1 MTEFDLGAAVSTRSG
16 AGARTAWAVVLQRI
30 GRRGSAARHNVKNG
44 AGYGRECEEDE
55 EAEGDAGSGTYG
67 RQCCLGGIRITPN
80 THNGRRVRR
89 GKELGEFRR

>member
-1 MTEFDLGAAVSTRSG
+1 MGTHSRAGVWKRLGGRI
-16 AGARTAWAVVLQRI
+16 QRI
-30 GRRGSAARHNVKNG
+30 SRQRSAARHNVKNG

>member
-1 MTEFDLGAAVSTRSG
+1 MGTHSRASVRKTPGRC
-16 AGARTAWAVVLQRI
+16 LQRI
-30 GRRGSAARHNVKNG
+30 SRQRSAARHNVKNG

-80 THNGRRVRR
+80 TYNGRRVRR
-89 GKELGEFRR
+89 GKELGKFHR